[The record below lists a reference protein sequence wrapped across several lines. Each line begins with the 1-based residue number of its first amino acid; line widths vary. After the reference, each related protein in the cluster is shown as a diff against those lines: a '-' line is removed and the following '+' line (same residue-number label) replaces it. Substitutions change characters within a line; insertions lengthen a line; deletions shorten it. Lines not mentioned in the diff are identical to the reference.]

1 MAALYSGK
9 KDITLESSSV
19 DKHSS
24 LQTYTQTDEAVAL
37 KKRITE
43 LENVIKKQKDS

>member
-9 KDITLESSSV
+9 KDITLETSV
-19 DKHSS
+19 DNNLS

-43 LENVIKKQKDS
+43 LENVIKEQKDS